1 MKKSELRI
9 NVTTDVSVVGI
20 KDYMG
25 GYYMLQ
31 WNQWTGSMI
40 RLNSNNEVILL
51 KNMRFQLKTNQLLC

>member
-1 MKKSELRI
+1 MTKSELRI
-9 NVTTDVSVVGI
+9 NVTTDVSVVSI